1 MASFKYHAISDSGQK
16 LVGVVEAQDEFEAAE
31 RVKSSVGGYIQS
43 INRVGVDLN
52 IQLGKPKLNE
62 KALSLSC
69 SQFTILLKSGLPLAR
84 TVEIVANQATDKML
98 KKIFTE
104 VVEDVRS
111 GFSLADSM
119 EKRGPYLPVVFI
131 ETVRAGESSGTMEAS
146 FAKMEGYFGKS
157 YKLKGKVKSA
167 MSYPLFLIVAAVV
180 VVGIVVNVALPAF
193 LPMFEGRALPVPTAL
208 LLVLYNFFKDFWYI
222 PLGILILI
230 STVFYKY
237 SHTQLGKESLSRLS
251 LRLPII
257 GKVNV
262 MNAASQF
269 ANTMSA
275 LLSAGLP
282 MVRAMEITSKVISNL
297 VVGQS
302 IASAVKA
309 VTEGQRLGDA
319 MRENK
324 YLPPL
329 LNEMTAVGEESGSLE
344 ATLST
349 IGKYYDEET
358 DLATSSALSKLE
370 PIITVVMGAVIGFI
384 LMALYLP
391 MFDSVGG
398 IQ

>member
-43 INRVGVDLN
+43 IKRVGVDLN

-69 SQFTILLKSGLPLAR
+69 SQFAILLRSGLPLAR
-84 TVEIVANQATDKML
+84 TVEIVAAQSADKVL

-111 GFSLADSM
+111 GFSLADSL
-119 EKRGPYLPVVFI
+119 EKRGPNLPVVFL

-146 FAKMEGYFGKS
+146 FAKMEGYFEKT
-157 YKLKGKVKSA
+157 YKLKRKVKSA
-167 MSYPLFLIVAAVV
+167 LGYPIFLITVAVV
-180 VVGIVVNVALPAF
+180 VIFIVVNKVLPAF
-193 LPMFEGRALPVPTAL
+193 LPMFEGKTLPAPTVAL
-208 LLVLYNFFKDFWYI
+208 LAMYNFVADFWYLL
-222 PLGILILI
+222 LGGLLLIGA
-230 STVFYKY
+230 VFYQY
-237 SHTQLGKESLSRLS
+237 SRTQLGKENLSRLS
-251 LRLPII
+251 LKIPII

-262 MNAASQF
+262 MNSASQF

-282 MVRAMEITSKVISNL
+282 MVRAMEITGKVVSNL

-302 IASAVKA
+302 IAKAVKS

-319 MRENK
+319 MRENP

-349 IGKYYDEET
+349 IGKYYDDET
-358 DLATSSALSKLE
+358 EVATTAALSKME
-370 PIITVVMGAVIGFI
+370 PIITVVMGGVVGFI
-384 LMALYLP
+384 LLALYMP
-391 MFDSVGG
+391 MMQMSVG
-398 IQ
+398 